1 MSEEGSSS
9 FPLGNAFGLAG
20 AGLKLLGGFSSYYAS
35 KANASI
41 MRAQGRIDKAVA
53 DGNAVAIELQGE
65 YNAAVQRNNAI
76 GAANQKKYEN
86 SVIKANRIALAQ
98 KFENQRERTLRNV
111 RASGAEMIARN
122 PQLSK
127 DVINSIEMEAFSQ
140 MSDENLEYT
149 MAMQS
154 MGAQMTEND
163 RVAALESMYGEMQ
176 ANNTLQGAR
185 NNAFFTRL
193 SGQNAQSSANLRAGQ
208 MKLQAR
214 SDLVGSFAS
223 SISSAASYV

>member
-1 MSEEGSSS
+1 IDNEV
-9 FPLGNAFGLAG
+9 A
-20 AGLKLLGGFSSYYAS
+20 
-35 KANASI
+35 KANAT
-41 MRAQGRIDKAVA
+41 AL
-53 DGNAVAIELQGE
+53 ELQGQ

-76 GAANQKKYEN
+76 GAANQKRYEN

-98 KFENQRERTLRNV
+98 KFENQRERTLRTV
-111 RASGAEMIARN
+111 KASGAEAIARN

-127 DVINSIEMEAFSQ
+127 DVINSVEMEAFSQ
-140 MSDENLEYT
+140 MSDENMEYT

-163 RVAALESMYGEMQ
+163 RVGALQSMYGEIQ
-176 ANNTLQGAR
+176 AKNTLQGAR

-214 SDLVGSFAS
+214 SDLIG
-223 SISSAASYV
+223 

>member
-1 MSEEGSSS
+1 MAVSTI
-9 FPLGNAFGLAG
+9 LGLAG
-20 AGLKLLGGFSSYYAS
+20 AGLNLAGGIGNYYAS
-35 KANASI
+35 RANAAI
-41 MRAQGRIDKAVA
+41 ERAQGRIDSEIA
-53 DGNAVAIELQGE
+53 NANATALELQGQ

-76 GAANQKKYEN
+76 AAANQKRYEN
-86 SVIKANRIALAQ
+86 SIIKANRISLAQ
-98 KFENQRERTLRNV
+98 KFENQRERTLRTV
-111 RASGAEMIARN
+111 RATGAEAIARN

-140 MSDENLEYT
+140 MSDEDMEFT

-163 RVAALESMYGEMQ
+163 RIAALESMYGEMQ
-176 ANNTLQGAR
+176 AQNTLQGAR

-193 SGQNAQSSANLRAGQ
+193 SGQNALSSANLRAGQ

-214 SDLVGSFAS
+214 SDLLGSFAS
-223 SISSAASYV
+223 SASSAAQYV

>member
-1 MSEEGSSS
+1 MALSMI
-9 FPLGNAFGLAG
+9 AGLAG
-20 AGLKLLGGFSSYYAS
+20 AGLNLVGGISSYYAS

-41 MRAQGRIDKAVA
+41 ARAQGRIDNEVAKA
-53 DGNAVAIELQGE
+53 NATALELQGQ

-76 GAANQKKYEN
+76 GAANQKRYEN

-98 KFENQRERTLRNV
+98 KFENQRERTLRTV
-111 RASGAEMIARN
+111 KASGAEAIARN

-127 DVINSIEMEAFSQ
+127 DVINSVEMEAFSQ
-140 MSDENLEYT
+140 MSDENMEYT

-163 RVAALESMYGEMQ
+163 RVGALQSMYGEIQ
-176 ANNTLQGAR
+176 AKNTLQGAR

-214 SDLVGSFAS
+214 SDLIGNFAS
-223 SISSAASYV
+223 SISSAAQHV

>member
-1 MSEEGSSS
+1 MSVSMI
-9 FPLGNAFGLAG
+9 AGLAG
-20 AGLKLLGGFSSYYAS
+20 AGLNLAGGVGSYYAS

-41 MRAQGRIDKAVA
+41 ARAQGRID
-53 DGNAVAIELQGE
+53 NAVAKANATALELQGE

-98 KFENQRERTLRNV
+98 KFENQRERTLRTV
-111 RASGAEMIARN
+111 RASGAEAVTRN

-163 RVAALESMYGEMQ
+163 RIAAVESMYGEMQ
-176 ANNTLQGAR
+176 AQNTLQGAR

-193 SGQNAQSSANLRAGQ
+193 SGQNAQMSANLRAGQ
-208 MKLQAR
+208 MKLQAK
-214 SDLVGSFAS
+214 SDLIGSLAS
-223 SISSAASYV
+223 SVSSSAQYFL

>member
-1 MSEEGSSS
+1 MAVSTI
-9 FPLGNAFGLAG
+9 LGLAG
-20 AGLKLLGGFSSYYAS
+20 AGLNLAGGIGNYYAS
-35 KANASI
+35 RANAAI
-41 MRAQGRIDKAVA
+41 ERAQGRIDSEIA
-53 DGNAVAIELQGE
+53 NANATALELQGQ

-76 GAANQKKYEN
+76 AAANQKRYEN
-86 SVIKANRIALAQ
+86 SIIKANRISLAQ
-98 KFENQRERTLRNV
+98 KFENQRERTLRTV
-111 RASGAEMIARN
+111 RATGAEAIARN

-140 MSDENLEYT
+140 MSDEDMEYT

-163 RVAALESMYGEMQ
+163 RIAALESMYGEMQ
-176 ANNTLQGAR
+176 AQNTLQGAR

-193 SGQNAQSSANLRAGQ
+193 SGQNALSSANLRAGQ

-214 SDLVGSFAS
+214 SDLLGSFAS
-223 SISSAASYV
+223 SASSAAQYV

>member
-1 MSEEGSSS
+1 MSSS
-9 FPLGNAFGLAG
+9 MILGLVG
-20 AGLKLLGGFSSYYAS
+20 AGLNLAGGISSYYAS

-41 MRAQGRIDKAVA
+41 ARAQGRIDAEVA
-53 DGNAVAIELQGE
+53 NANAIALELQGQ
-65 YNAAVQRNNAI
+65 YNSAVQRNNAI
-76 GAANQKKYEN
+76 AAANQKKYEN
-86 SVIKANRIALAQ
+86 SIIKANRISLAQ
-98 KFENQRERTLRNV
+98 KFANQRERTLRTI
-111 RASGAEMIARN
+111 RATGAEAIARN

-140 MSDENLEYT
+140 MSDEDMEFT

-176 ANNTLQGAR
+176 AQNTLQGAR

-193 SGQNAQSSANLRAGQ
+193 SGQNALSSANLRAGQ

-214 SDLVGSFAS
+214 SDLLGSFAS
-223 SISSAASYV
+223 SASSAAQYV

>member
-1 MSEEGSSS
+1 MALSMI
-9 FPLGNAFGLAG
+9 LGLAG
-20 AGLKLLGGFSSYYAS
+20 AGLNLAGGVSSYYAS
-35 KANASI
+35 KANAALA
-41 MRAQGRIDKAVA
+41 RAQGRID
-53 DGNAVAIELQGE
+53 NAVANANATALELQGQ

-98 KFENQRERTLRNV
+98 KFENQRERTLRTV
-111 RASGAEMIARN
+111 RASGAEAIARN

-140 MSDENLEYT
+140 MSDEDMEYT

-163 RVAALESMYGEMQ
+163 RIAALESMYGEMQ
-176 ANNTLQGAR
+176 AQNTLQGSR

-193 SGQNAQSSANLRAGQ
+193 SGQNALSSANLRAGQ

-214 SDLVGSFAS
+214 SDLIGNFAS
-223 SISSAASYV
+223 SVSSAAQYI

>member
-1 MSEEGSSS
+1 MSFSLSQG
-9 FPLGNAFGLAG
+9 FGLVG
-20 AGLKLLGGFSSYYAS
+20 SGLQLASGISSYYAS

-41 MRAQGRIDKAVA
+41 MKQQGIIDNEVAKANAQ
-53 DGNAVAIELQGE
+53 AIELQGE

-86 SVIKANRIALAQ
+86 SIIKANRIALAK
-98 KFENQRERTLRNV
+98 KFENQTERTLRAV
-111 RASGAEMIARN
+111 RASGAEAIARN
-122 PQLSK
+122 PQISK

-140 MSDENLEYT
+140 ISDENLEYT

-163 RVAALESMYGEMQ
+163 RVAALESMYGDLQ
-176 ANNTLQGAR
+176 AKNTLLGAK
-185 NNAFFTRL
+185 NNAFFTRV
-193 SGQNAQSSANLRAGQ
+193 SGRNSLTSANLRAGQ

-214 SDLVGSFAS
+214 SDLIGNFAS

>member
-1 MSEEGSSS
+1 MADFTLSKG
-9 FPLGNAFGLAG
+9 FGLVG
-20 AGLKLLGGFSSYYAS
+20 AGLQLSGAISSYYAS

-41 MRAQGRIDKAVA
+41 MKAQGRIDNEIA
-53 DGNAVAIELQGE
+53 NANATALELQGQ

-76 GAANQKKYEN
+76 AAANQKKYEN

-98 KFENQRERTLRNV
+98 KFENQRERTLRTV
-111 RASGAEMIARN
+111 RASGAEAIARN

-140 MSDENLEYT
+140 MSDEDMEYT

-163 RVAALESMYGEMQ
+163 RIAALESMYGEMQ
-176 ANNTLQGAR
+176 AQNTLQGAR

-193 SGQNAQSSANLRAGQ
+193 SGQNALSSANLRAGQ

-223 SISSAASYV
+223 SISSAASYI

>member
-1 MSEEGSSS
+1 MAGEESSS
-9 FPLGNAFGLAG
+9 FSLGNAFGLAG
-20 AGLKLLGGFSSYYAS
+20 AGLQLFGGISSYYAS

-41 MRAQGRIDKAVA
+41 MRAQGRIDNEVAKA
-53 DGNAVAIELQGE
+53 NALALELQGE

-98 KFENQRERTLRNV
+98 KFENQRERTLRIV

-163 RVAALESMYGEMQ
+163 RVAALQLMYGELQ
-176 ANNTLQGAR
+176 AQNTLQGAR

-193 SGQNAQSSANLRAGQ
+193 SGQNAMSSANLRAGQ

>member
-1 MSEEGSSS
+1 MAQTFKASQG
-9 FPLGNAFGLAG
+9 FGLAG
-20 AGLKLLGGFSSYYAS
+20 AGLQLAGGISSYYAS

-41 MRAQGRIDKAVA
+41 ARAQGRIDNEVAKA
-53 DGNAVAIELQGE
+53 NATALELQGQ

-76 GAANQKKYEN
+76 GVANQKKYEN
-86 SVIKANRIALAQ
+86 SIIKANRIALAQ
-98 KFENQRERTLRNV
+98 KFENQRERTLRTV
-111 RASGAEMIARN
+111 RVSGAEAIARN

-140 MSDENLEYT
+140 MSDENMEYT

-154 MGAQMTEND
+154 MGAQMTDND
-163 RVAALESMYGEMQ
+163 RVAAIQSMYGEIQ
-176 ANNTLQGAR
+176 AQNTLQGAR

-214 SDLVGSFAS
+214 SDLIGTFAS
-223 SISSAASYV
+223 AVSSGASAFS

>member
-1 MSEEGSSS
+1 MAVSMI
-9 FPLGNAFGLAG
+9 LGLAG
-20 AGLKLLGGFSSYYAS
+20 AGLNLAGGVSSYYAS
-35 KANASI
+35 KANAAI
-41 MRAQGRIDKAVA
+41 MRAQGRIDNEVAKA
-53 DGNAVAIELQGE
+53 NALALELQGQ

-86 SVIKANRIALAQ
+86 SIIKANRIALAQ
-98 KFENQRERTLRNV
+98 KFENQRERTLRTV
-111 RASGAEMIARN
+111 RASGAEAIARN

-140 MSDENLEYT
+140 MSDEDMEYT

-154 MGAQMTEND
+154 MGAQLTEND
-163 RVAALESMYGEMQ
+163 RIAALESMYGEMQ
-176 ANNTLQGAR
+176 AQNTLQGAR

-193 SGQNAQSSANLRAGQ
+193 SGQNALSSANLRAGQ

-214 SDLVGSFAS
+214 SDLIGSFS
-223 SISSAASYV
+223 SSLSSAASYV